1 MSQRTNPMVLD
12 QLATDPSYAVDFVID
27 NNPQQVQA
35 NLNGLNL
42 LGVAP
47 QDATK
52 ADVRKAVF
60 SIDDEETLR
69 EVLTVPYIQENP
81 NYTGGYQDE
90 LNAPANLK
98 SGQENV
104 QAETKGGT
112 GLMIVNG
119 ILTVA
124 GNFLNLAT
132 TQEQSEQLAQTQQF
146 QQEMAQFQA
155 QQEERRKVLGF
166 PPQVFIALLGAI
178 VLIVV
183 VVAVKK

>member
-1 MSQRTNPMVLD
+1 MSQRTNPLVID
-12 QLATDPSYAVDFVID
+12 QLASDTSYAVDFVID

-47 QDATK
+47 QEATK

-60 SIDDEETLR
+60 SISDEETLG
-69 EVLTVPYIQENP
+69 EVLSVPYIDENP
-81 NYTGGYQDE
+81 NYTGGYQDALE
-90 LNAPANLK
+90 VPAHLKNAEPNT
-98 SGQENV
+98 
-104 QAETKGGT
+104 QAENKT
-112 GLMIVNG
+112 GIGVQIVNG

-124 GNFLNLAT
+124 GNYLNFLT
-132 TQEQSEQLAQTQQF
+132 TQEQSEQLASQQAF

-155 QQEERRKVLGF
+155 DQENQRKVLGF
-166 PPQVFIALLGAI
+166 PPQVFLALLGAM

-183 VVAVKK
+183 IVAVKK

>member
-1 MSQRTNPMVLD
+1 MSQRTNPLVLD
-12 QLATDPSYAVDFVID
+12 QLASDPSYAVDFVID

-47 QDATK
+47 QEATK

-60 SIDDEETLR
+60 SIRDEETLG
-69 EVLTVPYIQENP
+69 EVLTVPYINENP

-90 LNAPANLK
+90 LEVPAYTK
-98 SGQENV
+98 SGEPNTE
-104 QAETKGGT
+104 ATNRGGV
-112 GLMIVNG
+112 GLQIVNG

-124 GNFLNLAT
+124 GNYLNLQT
-132 TQEQSEQLAQTQQF
+132 TQEQSEQLAETQAF
-146 QQEMAQFQA
+146 QMEMAQLQA
-155 QQEERRKVLGF
+155 EQEEKRKVLGF
-166 PPQVFIALLGAI
+166 PPQVFLALLGAV
-178 VLIVV
+178 VLMVI